1 MHELASRFRSYLV
14 LERGLSDNTC
24 SAYAGDA
31 EAFIAWCESRKTDP
45 VKAESTLVEEYLW
58 ELKTKLNISPA
69 SIFRK
74 TEAIRA
80 FYRYLRIEGETE
92 KDPTV
97 NFRSPHLPK
106 KTPRYL
112 SRADME
118 KLLAFP
124 PGNTF
129 ASLRV
134 TAAIE
139 LLYATGIRVSELV
152 GLRVESVNFEQ
163 GWLRVFGK
171 GSKERMVPVS
181 RRALRCLKTYIEACI
196 TRFGGRLVSSD
207 LFLNSSGR
215 RISRVMMWKDIVRRG
230 KEAGVEIH
238 PHPHLFRHTFATHLV
253 QGGADL
259 RSVQEMLG
267 HASLNTTQ
275 IYAHLSRG
283 DLKRAHDRFHP
294 DKEE

>member
-1 MHELASRFRSYLV
+1 M

-31 EAFIAWCESRKTDP
+31 DDFLEWCGKRNADPLKIEAP
-45 VKAESTLVEEYLW
+45 VLEEYLW
-58 ELKTKLNISPA
+58 ELKTKQSLGPA

-80 FYRYLRIEGETE
+80 FYRYLRIEGKTE

-106 KTPRYL
+106 KAPHYL

-118 KLLAFP
+118 KLLSFP

-129 ASLRV
+129 SSLRV

-152 GLRVESVNFEQ
+152 GLRAEAINFEQ

-181 RRALRCLKTYIEACI
+181 HRALKWLKVYMEACI
-196 TRFGGRLVSSD
+196 ERFGGKAVSSY

-215 RISRVMMWKDIVRRG
+215 RISRVMMWKNIVQRG

-275 IYAHLSRG
+275 IYAHLSRM
-283 DLKRAHDRFHP
+283 DLKRAHERFHP